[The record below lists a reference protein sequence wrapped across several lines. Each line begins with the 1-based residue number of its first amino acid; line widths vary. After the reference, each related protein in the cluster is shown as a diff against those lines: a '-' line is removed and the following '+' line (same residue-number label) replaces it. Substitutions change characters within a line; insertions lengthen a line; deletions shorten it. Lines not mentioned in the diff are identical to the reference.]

1 MNDVFND
8 VLFAVTRE
16 DYQIESSLIKKYG
29 FKKVLTVC
37 SGGCVPLSLKT
48 LYPNLSLM
56 AFDINPHQIEHVKKK
71 VDATRRLDLG
81 ALNVG
86 EKNDNCLNQS
96 GKFEKMFQDFRENFY
111 KNISDF
117 KTVER
122 FFYPQT
128 TTKERKTIL
137 GSWADHK
144 KIKLPFSRVFNN
156 SAIEKVFSKQATQHA
171 KKHTYINYFR
181 KKIMEGLG
189 KTESHLNPFL
199 QHIFL
204 GCYNSS
210 RALPYINNKSLI
222 DIEYCVGTL
231 CDVEDIDSYDL
242 ISLSN
247 IFDWSN
253 KKNVYAHAEN
263 LSSLKK
269 GSAILLRQL
278 NNNRNWYKVFES
290 NFNEDKTFDSYW
302 QTNDRSMFY
311 NHFRLFIK
319 K

>member
-1 MNDVFND
+1 MNNVFND

-16 DYQIESSLIKKYG
+16 DHQIESSLIKKYE

-81 ALNVG
+81 ELNVG

-128 TTKERKTIL
+128 TTQERKMIL
-137 GSWADHK
+137 ESWTDHK
-144 KIKLPFSRVFNN
+144 KIQLPFSRVFNN
-156 SAIEKVFSKQATQHA
+156 SVIEKVFSRQATQHA
-171 KKHTYINYFR
+171 KKNTYINYFK

-189 KTESHLNPFL
+189 KTESYLNPFL

-210 RALPYINNKSLI
+210 RAFPYINNKNLI
-222 DIEYCVGTL
+222 DVEYCVGTL
-231 CDVEDIDSYDL
+231 CDIEDIDSYDL

-247 IFDWSN
+247 IFDWCN
-253 KKNVYAHAEN
+253 KNKVGVIAEY

-302 QTNDRSMFY
+302 QRHDRSLFY